1 MRFSRYRDEIWSHL
15 HVHSLYS
22 ATDAL
27 SPVPTLVARAKAN
40 GQPALGLTDHGNMS
54 GAVTLYQE
62 CMKAGLLPFPGSE
75 MYLVR
80 DRADKKAKRHHLG
93 VLATSGQGYRNLVAL
108 SSLSHRNFYH
118 KPLLDLSDLA
128 EASEAGRLRGL
139 VALSGCYSGLPI
151 QDLLNYG
158 PEQAKTTLACYAGW
172 FDQCYVELMDHGI
185 VWDDGSTDADLCL
198 ALAQLADELGLPVLV
213 TADSH
218 YAFAEQ
224 RVLHESLKRLVSYG
238 SGDDDGVF
246 RGSGYDLSQTSVVKR
261 RHTAK
266 NWISGLAGQTDLQ
279 ARWDLSIPELDKYH
293 YNIPVIIPDP
303 MRELRKRVGTDEV
316 VAEELDVIERTGMA
330 SYLLL
335 VAEVTDYLRER
346 GIQFQARGSAS
357 GSLCC
362 YRLGIT
368 SVDPVKWKLRYER
381 FITTD
386 RTKPPDIDLDVEYAR
401 RGEVLDWVRQRF
413 SVHQIGTY
421 ASMSMTAEDGKGS
434 LVVKYMAKARA
445 RGQNLAWDQIPEHDR
460 QTLAGLDNSGVYSGY
475 GVHPAGLVLT
485 NNDAQFNKLVPT
497 MYVASSKT
505 TVSQYT
511 MDDIERLGL
520 VKLDLLGLRTLS
532 TIRGCLENL
541 GRDPREGL
549 DWIPEDDQETF
560 AAIRSGDTIGV
571 FQFDGFTNRRG
582 SQEMRVTTL
591 ADIIAV
597 MALYRP
603 AVMGSGSTARYLARR
618 RHKEPTPTMHPI
630 LTAALRDTHGLVV
643 YQEQVIEILRALG
656 MSADDLTALLKAVK
670 ASNNNVAAAAEVIA
684 SYGVDVMRMCTEALV
699 PDEEASMLWKA
710 IEGFSEYGFNKSH
723 ATRYGLTAYQTC
735 YLKVHHAVEYFAA
748 LLASFEG
755 TQDKEPLYR
764 RAARNHGVRIKPA
777 LVNVSGVSY
786 TYDPTSRSVRRGLK
800 SVKGIGAAV
809 AEHLVAN
816 GPYTSLADL
825 IQRCGSR
832 PVTGGKDYLRTG
844 LLSDLCGSLQTL
856 YEAGA
861 LDRLELVLAD
871 QVSA

>member
-27 SPVPTLVARAKAN
+27 SSVPTLVARAKAN

-266 NWISGLAGQTDLQ
+266 NWISGLAGQADLQ

-330 SYLLL
+330 SYLCWSPRSPITCASAASSSRPAARPPAACAATGWGSPRWTRSSGSCATNGSSPPTGPSRRTSTWMWSTP
-335 VAEVTDYLRER
+335 VA
-346 GIQFQARGSAS
+346 ARCWTGFGSAS
-357 GSLCC
+357 RC
-362 YRLGIT
+362 T
-368 SVDPVKWKLRYER
+368 
-381 FITTD
+381 
-386 RTKPPDIDLDVEYAR
+386 
-401 RGEVLDWVRQRF
+401 
-413 SVHQIGTY
+413 
-421 ASMSMTAEDGKGS
+421 
-434 LVVKYMAKARA
+434 
-445 RGQNLAWDQIPEHDR
+445 
-460 QTLAGLDNSGVYSGY
+460 
-475 GVHPAGLVLT
+475 
-485 NNDAQFNKLVPT
+485 
-497 MYVASSKT
+497 
-505 TVSQYT
+505 
-511 MDDIERLGL
+511 
-520 VKLDLLGLRTLS
+520 
-532 TIRGCLENL
+532 
-541 GRDPREGL
+541 
-549 DWIPEDDQETF
+549 
-560 AAIRSGDTIGV
+560 RS
-571 FQFDGFTNRRG
+571 
-582 SQEMRVTTL
+582 
-591 ADIIAV
+591 A
-597 MALYRP
+597 
-603 AVMGSGSTARYLARR
+603 
-618 RHKEPTPTMHPI
+618 PTP
-630 LTAALRDTHGLVV
+630 
-643 YQEQVIEILRALG
+643 
-656 MSADDLTALLKAVK
+656 
-670 ASNNNVAAAAEVIA
+670 
-684 SYGVDVMRMCTEALV
+684 
-699 PDEEASMLWKA
+699 
-710 IEGFSEYGFNKSH
+710 
-723 ATRYGLTAYQTC
+723 
-735 YLKVHHAVEYFAA
+735 
-748 LLASFEG
+748 
-755 TQDKEPLYR
+755 
-764 RAARNHGVRIKPA
+764 
-777 LVNVSGVSY
+777 
-786 TYDPTSRSVRRGLK
+786 
-800 SVKGIGAAV
+800 
-809 AEHLVAN
+809 
-816 GPYTSLADL
+816 
-825 IQRCGSR
+825 RCR
-832 PVTGGKDYLRTG
+832 
-844 LLSDLCGSLQTL
+844 
-856 YEAGA
+856 
-861 LDRLELVLAD
+861 
-871 QVSA
+871 